1 MVKGIITMKIEQT
14 EDNQTKIST
23 SKNLQ
28 HMDNPVEAL
37 YDMTMLVHEFL
48 LALGVNT
55 TVEAIM
61 LSEAIRRNDWWG
73 CDELPY
79 ESPKDRQAADFI
91 YKLLR
96 TLDNDAVESLL
107 GDFLERLK
115 EKEKKNESG
124 CKRN

>member
-1 MVKGIITMKIEQT
+1 MVKGTIVMKIEQT
-14 EDNQTKIST
+14 EDNHTKVST
-23 SKNLQ
+23 SRKLQ
-28 HMDNPVEAL
+28 RTGNPVEDL
-37 YDMTMLVHEFL
+37 YDLTMLVHEFL

-79 ESPKDRQAADFI
+79 DAPKSQPDSDFI

-96 TLDNDAVESLL
+96 TLDNDDVESLL
-107 GDFLERLK
+107 GDFLEDLK
-115 EKEKKNESG
+115 ERGKE
-124 CKRN
+124 R